1 MVNLENSLLQF
12 ETSLIY
18 FSACRHKLMAIQIAE
33 NSSLAVCQQSYL
45 ESLYDSLLKQMKFF
59 SVAPVVI

>member
-1 MVNLENSLLQF
+1 
-12 ETSLIY
+12 
-18 FSACRHKLMAIQIAE
+18 MAIQIAG
-33 NSSLAVCQQSYL
+33 NSSLAVCQQSHL